1 MGVLYG
7 YFAAADDDD
16 AVRAVVRDD
25 GEPSGTGYD
34 QLVIKG
40 IDPVVELTPAEALM
54 TGRSAADVRSDP
66 RHGSLVGMLGD
77 GELVVVS
84 LTDTFRDALATCEAT
99 SLRDVASDWSSTEG
113 IFYHPADPEDLAGF
127 LERLSELAG
136 RAVSRD
142 ARLYCWIC
150 P

>member
-1 MGVLYG
+1 MGVLFG

-25 GEPSGTGYD
+25 GESSGTGYD

-40 IDPVVELTPAEALM
+40 IDPVVQLTPAEALM
-54 TGRSAADVRSDP
+54 TGRSATDVQSDP
-66 RHGSLVGMLGD
+66 RHGSLIGMLGD

-84 LTDTFRDALATCEAT
+84 LTDAFRDALATCEAT
-99 SLRDVASDWSSTEG
+99 SLRDVASRWSSTEG
-113 IFYHPADPEDLAGF
+113 VFSYPADPENLAGF
-127 LERLSELAG
+127 LEQLSELAG
-136 RAVSRD
+136 RAVARN

>member
-7 YFAAADDDD
+7 YFAADDDNN

-25 GEPSGTGYD
+25 GQPSGTGYD

-40 IDPVVELTPAEALM
+40 IDPVVELAPAEALM
-54 TGRSAADVRSDP
+54 TGRSATAVKSDP
-66 RHGSLVGMLGD
+66 RHGSLIGMLGD

-84 LTDTFRDALATCEAT
+84 LTDALRDALATYDTT
-99 SLRDVASDWSSTEG
+99 SLRDVASTWSSTEG
-113 IFYHPADPEDLAGF
+113 VFYYPATPEDLTSF
-127 LERLSELAG
+127 LEQLSGLAR
-136 RAVSRD
+136 RAVTRS
-142 ARLYCWIC
+142 AGLYCWIC

>member
-40 IDPVVELTPAEALM
+40 IDPVVELAPAEALM
-54 TGRSAADVRSDP
+54 TGRSAADVRCDP
-66 RHGSLVGMLGD
+66 DMG
-77 GELVVVS
+77 
-84 LTDTFRDALATCEAT
+84 
-99 SLRDVASDWSSTEG
+99 ASSGCWGTANWSWC
-113 IFYHPADPEDLAGF
+113 
-127 LERLSELAG
+127 R
-136 RAVSRD
+136 
-142 ARLYCWIC
+142 
-150 P
+150 

>member
-54 TGRSAADVRSDP
+54 TGRSAADVQSDP
-66 RHGSLVGMLGD
+66 RHGSLIGMLGD
-77 GELVVVS
+77 GDLVVVS
-84 LTDTFRDALATCEAT
+84 LTDAFRDALANCEAT
-99 SLRDVASDWSSTEG
+99 SLGDIASRWSSTEG
-113 IFYHPADPEDLAGF
+113 VFYYPADPEDLASF
-127 LERLSELAG
+127 LEQLSELAS
-136 RAVSRD
+136 RAVTRD

>member
-16 AVRAVVRDD
+16 AVRAIVRDD

-40 IDPVVELTPAEALM
+40 IDPVVELAPAEALL
-54 TGRSAADVRSDP
+54 TGRPEDELKSDP
-66 RHGSLVGMLGD
+66 RHGGLVGMLGE
-77 GELVVVS
+77 GEVVVVS
-84 LTDTFRDALATCEAT
+84 LTDPLRDALAAAQPA
-99 SLRDVASDWSSTEG
+99 SLREVATAWANTDDA
-113 IFYHPADPEDLAGF
+113 FYYPADPDDLTDF
-127 LERLSELAG
+127 LEQLSGLAS
-136 RAVSRD
+136 RAMARG
-142 ARLYCWIC
+142 ARLYCWMC